1 MQVQSPEVI
10 TSGVGTPDTAAHRRP
25 AESRKWF
32 VLRTRERRERA
43 VADRLGALGI
53 EHFVPVA
60 PAGPRADGAACVPL
74 FKSYVFVRATPPER
88 RVAEGIER
96 LLGVIEV
103 SDQAALVGELVQ
115 IRRAMD
121 AGAPLEPSPLP
132 ESGFGARVLRGPL
145 RGLKGVVRNRW
156 CADRLVLRVRVPG
169 CAASLRVS
177 PEHLELLD

>member
-1 MQVQSPEVI
+1 MQVQSPEDI
-10 TSGVGTPDTAAHRRP
+10 TSGADTPAAAAKGRP
-25 AESRKWF
+25 AGCRSWF

-43 VADRLGALGI
+43 VADRLAALGI
-53 EHFVPVA
+53 EHFLPVA
-60 PAGPRADGAACVPL
+60 PAGSCADGAACVPL
-74 FKSYVFVRATPPER
+74 FRSYVFVRATPPER

-96 LLGVIEV
+96 LLGVVEV
-103 SDQAALVGELVQ
+103 SDQAALVGELAQ

-145 RGLKGVVRNRW
+145 RGLRGLVPSRRH
-156 CADRLVLRVRVPG
+156 ADTLVLSVRVPG